1 MIEYISHRCS
11 SACIQCS
18 ERWMNNTNQ
27 FAIEWEL
34 EIHFMSAVYEMHICA
49 RMNYKNKSKNSNSSN
64 FYEKY
69 ARFFI
74 MALGGRIL
82 CVIEY

>member
-49 RMNYKNKSKNSNSSN
+49 RMNYKNKSKKTQIHQIFMRNMRD
-64 FYEKY
+64 F
-69 ARFFI
+69 
-74 MALGGRIL
+74 LL
-82 CVIEY
+82 LL